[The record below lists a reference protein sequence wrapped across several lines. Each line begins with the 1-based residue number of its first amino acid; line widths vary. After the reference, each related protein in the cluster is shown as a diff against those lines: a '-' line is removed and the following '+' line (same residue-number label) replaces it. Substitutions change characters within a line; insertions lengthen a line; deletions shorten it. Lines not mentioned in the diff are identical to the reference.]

1 MAQKLS
7 AGFMAE
13 LFKLVYM
20 DLNITRM
27 VVNNLTYQLIPKEWP
42 GFKFLLKE
50 ATEVL
55 KEKDKVPSLGVVS
68 QKYADSDFVIE
79 AIDAVQAAA
88 KVDKEIIIDQL
99 EAYIKDV
106 EFQLLSKKVHDLYEE
121 GKKEDAIRVN
131 AEESQRILSLSLR
144 HEAGGFQKVFADFD
158 KRMRG
163 RREDEAHLTQAME
176 YIRRYLIRIRGNR
189 EVQIIGP
196 ASEAVSKIN
205 DLYRMAV
212 YVRAPQEEVL
222 AELREKLERYIEINK
237 GFRTVYLQ
245 FDFSRKY

>member
-79 AIDAVQAAA
+79 AIDAVQSAA

-99 EAYIKDV
+99 
-106 EFQLLSKKVHDLYEE
+106 
-121 GKKEDAIRVN
+121 
-131 AEESQRILSLSLR
+131 
-144 HEAGGFQKVFADFD
+144 
-158 KRMRG
+158 
-163 RREDEAHLTQAME
+163 
-176 YIRRYLIRIRGNR
+176 
-189 EVQIIGP
+189 
-196 ASEAVSKIN
+196 
-205 DLYRMAV
+205 
-212 YVRAPQEEVL
+212 
-222 AELREKLERYIEINK
+222 
-237 GFRTVYLQ
+237 
-245 FDFSRKY
+245 